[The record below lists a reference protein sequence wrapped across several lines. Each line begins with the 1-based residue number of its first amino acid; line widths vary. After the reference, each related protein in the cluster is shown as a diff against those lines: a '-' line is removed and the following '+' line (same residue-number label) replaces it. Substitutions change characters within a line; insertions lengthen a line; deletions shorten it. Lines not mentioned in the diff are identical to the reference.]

1 MCPAER
7 DLKKDDGQMRHWLT
21 RARFYERKRHVD
33 MPPAL
38 TPGAIEKILTS
49 PPDAPPMDPR
59 PTLQVFDL
67 KELKS
72 KSTDAS
78 GGPRFR
84 LLASDGAHATQGLF
98 AQGLN
103 AKCASGEIVK
113 FSILRVR
120 DYVVQDVN
128 GKKCVE
134 GVGIEIAIFGSVFFA
149 SRIRGCIFECIFVA
163 MTRSYANVRRVRF
176 RRRVEKILF
185 HLMDAVTD
193 ARVDRIVVRRVL
205 IVMEADVLEG
215 ATGVVGQ
222 PRVYSAGGATS
233 SGVGGEA
240 VQQRNA
246 YGQAPQAQY
255 QGYGGGANGQ
265 QQQQQQQQPAASAA
279 GGGYGG
285 GYGGG
290 APAQQQQQYR
300 AQGGPVARN
309 EAPCRICKIGDLNPY
324 TTRWTIRARITNNL
338 ELRSYSNARG
348 EGKVLGFELLDDE
361 GGEIKAVCFGDVA
374 VRFSE
379 ELRQGVVYE
388 ISKGQVSAARN
399 PRYAINQ
406 YEIKI
411 DQNTT
416 FKECPEWESKID
428 KIKYAFKK
436 IGQVGDLDQGAM
448 VDVIGIAHSVG
459 DLQTILK
466 RDGSETQKRS
476 VMIRDDS
483 DASIE
488 LTLWSPNAVDVGGQI
503 ENLIASGEKPVVAIK
518 NSRVGDFQGKNI
530 GTVGSTLIE
539 INPDRSE
546 ATHMRAWFDQ
556 GGAER
561 EFTSLSGVGGGEGGG
576 RGGGDA
582 ISLAKVKEIGE
593 GLRMAGDGVAYVSC
607 RCTLKLVKQNVDGHF
622 YPACPLQNG
631 ERICQ
636 KKLRKDDAT
645 GLWMCERHAGDSIPS
660 ADWRYLTSIVVSDH
674 SAEEWVS
681 VFGDK
686 GDTIFGC
693 SASQAKELFDQ
704 SPDEYEQMIIN
715 ALMKQYSV
723 RLKVAIDT
731 YNDQARVKCTLMDI
745 SPLNYAEASKK
756 LIEGIKKLQ
765 AGEEVDVYVPP
776 TKKRPSSI
784 GYAQENKAPSY
795 TEQANNGGVG
805 GWNQAGMQPQPSYG
819 GNGGQGGGMDKN
831 STCYKCGQPG
841 HWARQCPNS
850 DQQGNNG
857 GNSYNQFGGGNS
869 YGGGGYG
876 GGYGG
881 GGNGGGYGGGGNG
894 GAAKVCYHCNGEGHF
909 ANACPNKAYM
919 GKTAGGGGYGGNG
932 GYGGGG
938 NGGW

>member
-1 MCPAER
+1 
-7 DLKKDDGQMRHWLT
+7 
-21 RARFYERKRHVD
+21 
-33 MPPAL
+33 
-38 TPGAIEKILTS
+38 
-49 PPDAPPMDPR
+49 
-59 PTLQVFDL
+59 
-67 KELKS
+67 
-72 KSTDAS
+72 
-78 GGPRFR
+78 
-84 LLASDGAHATQGLF
+84 
-98 AQGLN
+98 
-103 AKCASGEIVK
+103 
-113 FSILRVR
+113 
-120 DYVVQDVN
+120 
-128 GKKCVE
+128 
-134 GVGIEIAIFGSVFFA
+134 
-149 SRIRGCIFECIFVA
+149 
-163 MTRSYANVRRVRF
+163 
-176 RRRVEKILF
+176 
-185 HLMDAVTD
+185 
-193 ARVDRIVVRRVL
+193 L
-205 IVMEADVLEG
+205 IVMEADVLER

-222 PRVYSAGGATS
+222 PRVYSGGATS

-246 YGQAPQAQY
+246 YGTAPQAQY
-255 QGYGGGANGQ
+255 QGYGGGQNGQ
-265 QQQQQQQQPAASAA
+265 QQQQPQQHAAAG

-290 APAQQQQQYR
+290 APAQHQQQYR
-300 AQGGPVARN
+300 TQGGPVARN

-436 IGQVGDLDQGAM
+436 IEKVASLCPGDM
-448 VDVIGIAHSVG
+448 VDIIGIAHRVG

-503 ENLIASGEKPVVAIK
+503 ENLISSGEKPVVAIK
-518 NSRVGDFQGKNI
+518 NSRIGDFQGVNI
-530 GTVGSTLIE
+530 GTVGSTFIE

-546 ATHMRAWFDQ
+546 ATHIRAWFDQ

-607 RCTLKLVKQNVDGHF
+607 RCTLKLVKTSVDGHF

-693 SASQAKELFDQ
+693 NASQAKELFDQ

-715 ALMKQYSV
+715 ALMKQYNV
-723 RLKVAIDT
+723 RMKVAIDT

-765 AGEEVDVYVPP
+765 AGEEVDVYVTP
-776 TKKRPSSI
+776 TKKRPSST

-795 TEQANNGGVG
+795 TEQANNGGG
-805 GWNQAGMQPQPSYG
+805 GWNQAGMQPQPAYG

-850 DQQGNNG
+850 DQQGNGGNSYNQSGG

-869 YGGGGYG
+869 

-881 GGNGGGYGGGGNG
+881 GGNGGYGGGGNG
-894 GAAKVCYHCNGEGHF
+894 GSTTKVCYHCNGEGHF

-919 GKTAGGGGYGGNG
+919 GKTAGGNGGYGGGGYGGNG

-938 NGGW
+938 NGGYGGGGNGGYGGGGNGGW

>member
-1 MCPAER
+1 M
-7 DLKKDDGQMRHWLT
+7 K
-21 RARFYERKRHVD
+21 
-33 MPPAL
+33 
-38 TPGAIEKILTS
+38 
-49 PPDAPPMDPR
+49 
-59 PTLQVFDL
+59 
-67 KELKS
+67 
-72 KSTDAS
+72 
-78 GGPRFR
+78 
-84 LLASDGAHATQGLF
+84 
-98 AQGLN
+98 
-103 AKCASGEIVK
+103 
-113 FSILRVR
+113 
-120 DYVVQDVN
+120 
-128 GKKCVE
+128 
-134 GVGIEIAIFGSVFFA
+134 
-149 SRIRGCIFECIFVA
+149 
-163 MTRSYANVRRVRF
+163 
-176 RRRVEKILF
+176 KILF
-185 HLMDAVTD
+185 HLSDAVTD

-222 PRVYSAGGATS
+222 PRVYAAGGATS

-246 YGQAPQAQY
+246 YGTAPQAQY
-255 QGYGGGANGQ
+255 QGYGGGQNGQ
-265 QQQQQQQQPAASAA
+265 QQQQQHAASA

-290 APAQQQQQYR
+290 APAQQQQYR

-309 EAPCRICKIGDLNPY
+309 EAPCRICKISDLNPY

-607 RCTLKLVKQNVDGHF
+607 RCTLKLVKQSVDGHF

-693 SASQAKELFDQ
+693 NASQAKELFDQ

-795 TEQANNGGVG
+795 TEQANNGGGG
-805 GWNQAGMQPQPSYG
+805 GWNQAGLQPQPAYG

-850 DQQGNNG
+850 DQQGNGG

-869 YGGGGYG
+869 YNQFGGGNG

-881 GGNGGGYGGGGNG
+881 GGNGGGYGGGGNGGYGGGGNGGYGGGGNG

-919 GKTAGGGGYGGNG
+919 GKTAGGNGGYGGGGYGGNS